1 MTRVAINGMGRIGR
15 AVFKIALDTPGLELV
30 GLNDL
35 MGPEELVY
43 LLRFDSVY
51 GRYEREVTHEGPDI
65 IVDGRK
71 IRLSTRKDPSS
82 LPWGELGVEI
92 VFECTG
98 RFTDKDGMSQHLR
111 AGAKKVLLSTQA
123 KGDGVPTVVYGVNS
137 AGSDD
142 RLISCAS
149 CTTNCITPV
158 VEVMGRRVG
167 IRKVALTTVHAY
179 TASQNI
185 VDGPS
190 RKIRRGRAGALNLVP
205 TDTGA
210 ARATVK
216 ALPQYKDRFDGIAIR
231 TPISSGSIS
240 DMVFL
245 TEHETTEDEI
255 NAIFVDESKSPRYM
269 GVLGTSDEEIV
280 STDIIKD
287 PRASIVDLKMTQVID
302 RDLVKVL
309 SWYDNEWGYSS
320 QMVRVAVRISEK
332 QR

>member
-1 MTRVAINGMGRIGR
+1 MARVAINGMGRIGR
-15 AVFKIALDTPGLELV
+15 AVFKIVLDTPGLELV

-35 MGPEELVY
+35 IEPAELAY

-51 GRYEREVTHEGPDI
+51 GRYQREVGHEGSDLMI
-65 IVDGRK
+65 DGRK
-71 IRLSTRKDPSS
+71 IRLNAQKNPAS
-82 LPWGELGVEI
+82 LPWQELGVDI

-98 RFTDKDGMSQHLR
+98 RFTDKDGMSQHLQ
-111 AGAKKVLLSTQA
+111 AGAQKVLLSTQA
-123 KGDGVPTVVYGVNS
+123 KGEGIPTVVYGVNS

-158 VEVMGRRVG
+158 VEVMGRRIG
-167 IRKVALTTVHAY
+167 IKKVALTTVHAY

-190 RKIRRGRAGALNLVP
+190 RKIRRGRAGAINLVP

-216 ALPQYKDRFDGIAIR
+216 ALPQYKNRFDGIAIR
-231 TPISSGSIS
+231 APIPSGSIS

-245 TEHETTEDEI
+245 TERETTEDEI
-255 NAIFVDESKSPRYM
+255 NAIFVEESQSSRYT

-287 PRASIVDLKMTQVID
+287 SRASIVDLKMTQVID
-302 RDLVKVL
+302 RDLVKIL

-320 QMVRVAVRISEK
+320 QMVRVAVQVSEK
-332 QR
+332 QQ

>member
-1 MTRVAINGMGRIGR
+1 MARVAINGMGRIGR
-15 AVFKIALDTPGLELV
+15 AVFKIVLDTPGLELV

-35 MGPEELVY
+35 IGPAELAY

-51 GRYEREVTHEGPDI
+51 GRYEREVGYEGADV

-71 IRLSTRKDPSS
+71 IRLNAEKDPSA
-82 LPWGELGVEI
+82 LPWGQLGVDI

-98 RFTDKDGMSQHLR
+98 RFTDKDGMAQHLA

-123 KGDGVPTVVYGVNS
+123 KGEGVPTVVHGVNS
-137 AGSDD
+137 AGGDD

-190 RKIRRGRAGALNLVP
+190 RKIRRGRAGAVNLVP

-231 TPISSGSIS
+231 APVPSGSIS

-245 TEHETTEDEI
+245 TERDTTADEI
-255 NAIFVDESKSPRYM
+255 NAIFVEESKSARYA
-269 GVLGTSDEEIV
+269 GILGTSDEEIV
-280 STDIIKD
+280 STDIIRD
-287 PRASIVDLKMTQVID
+287 SRASIVDLKMTQVID

-320 QMVRVAVRISEK
+320 QMVRVAVQVSRK